1 MSLTEQEAAKS
12 FDVPPERRPRH
23 IAMIM
28 DGNGRWAQRR
38 GLSRSEGHGEG
49 IKNVRRVLEECKSLG
64 VKYVTL
70 YCFSSENWKR
80 PEDEVSYLFQSLEH
94 YANEQAPKLAEENV
108 RMLAI
113 GRWRELPPQARDAI
127 ERVVAISRENTGM
140 TVCWAVNYGARAEI
154 VDATRRIAAKVAAG
168 DLAPDAIDESTVSEH
183 LDTAGVPDPDL
194 LIRTAG
200 EMRISNYLLWQISYA
215 ELWVTPT
222 LWPDFDEEHV
232 REAIR
237 AYASRSR
244 RFGGLR

>member
-1 MSLTEQEAAKS
+1 MSLSEQEVAKP

-28 DGNGRWAQRR
+28 DGNGRWAQQR

-49 IKNVRRVLEECKSLG
+49 IKNIRRVLEECKNLG
-64 VKYVTL
+64 VEYVTL

-80 PEDEVSYLFQSLEH
+80 PKEEVDYLFRSLEH
-94 YANEQAPKLAEENV
+94 YANEQAPKLAEQNV
-108 RMLAI
+108 RMVAI
-113 GRWRELPPQARDAI
+113 GRWRELPPHARDAI
-127 ERVVAISRENTGM
+127 ERVVAVSKENTGM

-154 VDATRRIAAKVAAG
+154 VDATRRIASRVASG
-168 DLAPDAIDESTVSEH
+168 KLTPEDIDESTISEH
-183 LDTAGVPDPDL
+183 LDTAGIPDPDL

-215 ELWVTPT
+215 ELWVTST

-237 AYASRSR
+237 GYASRNR
-244 RFGGLR
+244 RFGGLC